1 MNEVIKLILDRQ
13 RDKAVDLFILKRYS
27 LKLLAEDF
35 EYSDL
40 TKWDLILFADLVIK
54 QMRDNY
60 DAQ

>member
-1 MNEVIKLILDRQ
+1 MEEVIKLILNRQ

-35 EYSDL
+35 EYTDL
-40 TKWDLILFADLVIK
+40 TKWDLILFADYVIK